1 MRILFITPHTP
12 YPLNS
17 GGNQAFF
24 NMVDRTRARHE
35 VSLLL
40 CVRKH
45 KDRHNIDKLKQIWP
59 DVTFY
64 EYFPFE
70 QSKENTAQAHMSPA
84 DRMACRCFDFIRR
97 SMERKI
103 RRRKRRQEAMTDFVR
118 QNTTLHMK
126 NEDMTPDFCRFVS
139 QTARRGFD
147 LIQVEFYEYLSLV
160 YLLPENVMKYFVH
173 HELRYVRNANEMKL
187 FKEITP
193 YDVLTYGQQKDA
205 ELKALAHY
213 DRTIVLTETDKEL
226 LLSEAPELHICVS
239 PAVTTSTDRQ
249 DMPFR
254 PARDLVFV
262 GFGSHFP
269 NADAMMFFCRE
280 VLPLLHRKGI
290 MPRLYVVGKW
300 SANIQQLLKEA
311 YPEIVFTGFVEN
323 LPAFVNGKISIV
335 PIRIGSGMRMKILD
349 SISMGS
355 PLVTTSKG
363 MEGLPLSDRRDC
375 LIADTA
381 EDFAQAVETL
391 CGNPTLQQELAT
403 HAQQKQKELLNL
415 SDLYERR
422 LSLYQPMQS

>member
-1 MRILFITPHTP
+1 MKILFITPHTP

-24 NMVDRTRARHE
+24 NMVDRIRAGHE

-40 CVRKH
+40 CVRRH
-45 KDRHNIDKLKQIWP
+45 KDRQDIDKLKQIWP

-64 EYFPFE
+64 EYFHSEHGEEKSAEARMPW
-70 QSKENTAQAHMSPA
+70 A

-103 RRRKRRQEAMTDFVR
+103 RRRTRRREAETDFVR
-118 QNTTLHMK
+118 QNTTLYLK
-126 NEDMTPDFCRFVS
+126 NEDMTPDFCHFVS
-139 QTARRGFD
+139 RTARRGFD
-147 LIQVEFYEYLSLV
+147 LIQVEFYEYLPLV
-160 YLLPENVMKYFVH
+160 YLLPENVTKYFVH

-187 FKEITP
+187 FEETTP

-213 DRTIVLTETDKEL
+213 DRIVVLTETDKEL
-226 LLSEAPELHICVS
+226 LLGEAPGLHICVS
-239 PAVTTSTDRQ
+239 PAVTTGTDRQ

-280 VLPLLHRKGI
+280 VVPLLRRKGI

-300 SANIQQLLKEA
+300 STNIQQLLKEA
-311 YPEIVFTGFVEN
+311 YPEIIFTGFVEN
-323 LPAFVNGKISIV
+323 LSAFVNGKISIV

-349 SISMGS
+349 AISMGS

-363 MEGLPLSDRRDC
+363 MEGLPLSDGRDC

-391 CGNPTLQQELAT
+391 CGNPMLQEELAT
-403 HAQQKQKELLNL
+403 RAQQKQKESLNP

-422 LSLYQPMQS
+422 LSLYQPMHS